1 MAWDRVSHAI
11 ERTRSR
17 EHLEAVIHVASYN
30 IRRGLGTDWRRS
42 LERNLAVLREIDA
55 DVIAVQESD
64 PVLADHLAGMS
75 PEAIEEETDHV
86 AVPLG
91 PAASDIA
98 WRGNMVL
105 VRRST
110 TVDDAACV
118 ALPSQQEPRGAAV
131 VDVTLNG
138 TSLRVVAM
146 HLGLMGRWRKRQAVA
161 LLDHVKGLER
171 RLPTVMLGDINEWMT
186 NGASVGHFAEHHRVL
201 APGRSFHSRL
211 RFAALDR
218 IIHSADLNV
227 VSAGVHES
235 TLARV
240 ASDHLPI
247 WARLSPVVGANA
259 S

>member
-1 MAWDRVSHAI
+1 MAWDTPSHAI
-11 ERTRSR
+11 ERPHPKG
-17 EHLEAVIHVASYN
+17 HLGRVIHVASYN

-75 PEAIEEETDHV
+75 AEAIEAETDHV
-86 AVPLG
+86 AVPLNPSAG
-91 PAASDIA
+91 DIA
-98 WRGNMVL
+98 WRGNMML
-105 VRRST
+105 VRRS
-110 TVDDAACV
+110 VSVRQAACL
-118 ALPSQQEPRGAAV
+118 ALPSQHEPRGAAIL
-131 VDVTLNG
+131 DLALNG
-138 TSLRVVAM
+138 TALRVVAM

-161 LLDHVKGLER
+161 LLAHVGALEQ

-186 NGASVGHFAEHHRVL
+186 NGASVGHFAEHHRVV

-227 VSAGVHES
+227 ISAGVHES
-235 TLARV
+235 ALARI

-247 WARLSPVVGANA
+247 WARLSLNLEAAA